1 MAFTSISIITA
12 LILTAIVLSIAAMT
26 PTVMTSRRHDV
37 CVVMTLVV
45 VMTLTVFIPVT
56 LPIRAFTAV
65 ITRFTVSVATVAS
78 VSIVTSVMTHITIAT
93 VTSRLTAALHVATS
107 TALTVVPTTILSVIT
122 STVTSSTVITITSAT
137 DTIVVLQKQ
146 SLAHGHG
153 ADTVIHTQ
161 TFPTQGSLFPSAY
174 HLPEAVL
181 QRQTQRALSSPRLLP
196 TCPLE
201 WGAMPLDHKDIN
213 HNSGCRSREMQEPCF
228 LRTDTSPGLL
238 LGLTFT
244 CDNITC
250 PPFSS
255 TALFSL
261 LLLPAR
267 ILLPPSS
274 SIDPVNHCPVPLPI
288 PAHTPNP
295 AS

>member
-65 ITRFTVSVATVAS
+65 ITRFTISVATVAS

-137 DTIVVLQKQ
+137 DTIVVLQKR

-153 ADTVIHTQ
+153 ADIVIHTQ
-161 TFPTQGSLFPSAY
+161 TFPTQGSLFPSVY
-174 HLPEAVL
+174 HVPEAVL

-196 TCPLE
+196 PCPLE
-201 WGAMPLDHKDIN
+201 WGTTPWTTRI
-213 HNSGCRSREMQEPCF
+213 
-228 LRTDTSPGLL
+228 RTITQGVGAGKCKNPAFS
-238 LGLTFT
+238 GLTPAL
-244 CDNITC
+244 DR
-250 PPFSS
+250 SS
-255 TALFSL
+255 G
-261 LLLPAR
+261 
-267 ILLPPSS
+267 
-274 SIDPVNHCPVPLPI
+274 
-288 PAHTPNP
+288 
-295 AS
+295 